1 MLYAEANPWLQGEKM
16 LLNNKLMSKNGEID
30 NDAQPAEDVDAVL
43 TMSGSHNGYL
53 LCRKHPTRPC
63 DRPLLSI
70 LR

>member
-1 MLYAEANPWLQGEKM
+1 M
-16 LLNNKLMSKNGEID
+16 LLNNKLMLKNGEID